1 MNKGPGLVKAP
12 GLCFYPRKGRAL
24 LANFYQPF
32 SVAAATVFAGKP
44 APTLIGKTH
53 TSAIGHRPL
62 QERVYPRKGRHRL
75 QQNPGS
81 GLCLW
86 QPSSKDR
93 PCLVQAT

>member
-1 MNKGPGLVKAP
+1 MFLPEKGPG
-12 GLCFYPRKGRAL
+12 L

-44 APTLIGKTH
+44 APTQIGRRH
-53 TSAIGHRPL
+53 TSAIGRRPL
-62 QERVYPRKGRHRL
+62 QERVYPRKGRHRP